1 MRSARW
7 YAARLPGPLGRGL
20 SRGLHAEA
28 ARRRRRPRHCV
39 NVQPPARQVL
49 RQPGRRRGEARTHGE
64 QQQHGAAREERRP
77 SIRHRCRHA
86 TPAAGTQVSTQVP
99 VADGTRRSM
108 GARRSLSHLLVPLQV
123 FALDAPYSCDSLPG
137 PRLSFFKKKIQKGG
151 SDRRYL
157 KRRACFVRRCG
168 PRSWAY
174 MCCSACTARRRRTGP
189 SPRRP
194 CPARCRS
201 KPRCGCAARAM
212 PRTLRRSPVPR
223 QVRPGQCVAK
233 RAARAPGRL
242 PVRRA
247 H

>member
-7 YAARLPGPLGRGL
+7 YATRIPGPLGRGL

-64 QQQHGAAREERRP
+64 QQQHGAAREERHP

-123 FALDAPYSCDSLPG
+123 FALDAPYSRDSLPREG
-137 PRLSFFKKKIQKGG
+137 PETTRITCTLSMGTRKYGTSFQ
-151 SDRRYL
+151 
-157 KRRACFVRRCG
+157 
-168 PRSWAY
+168 
-174 MCCSACTARRRRTGP
+174 
-189 SPRRP
+189 
-194 CPARCRS
+194 
-201 KPRCGCAARAM
+201 
-212 PRTLRRSPVPR
+212 
-223 QVRPGQCVAK
+223 
-233 RAARAPGRL
+233 
-242 PVRRA
+242 
-247 H
+247 